1 MATLE
6 ERETHLNMTGDD
18 RQTWE
23 VFTDDPV
30 MIGRLD
36 KISEAIKTVG
46 EGKVYRLRADQVLLR
61 KGKRAVSDAQ
71 RKKLAE
77 RMKGLHR
84 QGVL

>member
-1 MATLE
+1 MMLTE
-6 ERETHLNMTGDD
+6 QETHLSMTADD

-30 MIGRLD
+30 MMGRLD
-36 KISEAIKTVG
+36 KIADAIKTVG

-61 KGKRAVSDAQ
+61 KGKRAVSDEQ
-71 RKKLAE
+71 RRKARQ
-77 RMKGLHR
+77 RMKALHR

>member
-1 MATLE
+1 MLAE
-6 ERETHLNMTGDD
+6 QETHLNMTADD

-30 MIGRLD
+30 MIARLD
-36 KISEAIKTVG
+36 KISDAIKTVG
-46 EGKVYRLRADQVLLR
+46 EGKTYRLRADQVLLR
-61 KGKRAVSDAQ
+61 KGKRSVSDAQ

-77 RMKGLHR
+77 RMKRLHR